1 MSLTKIKP
9 ELLSPVGDM
18 ERLDAALCFGADA
31 VYLGGTEFG
40 MRAAVAK
47 FNFDDL
53 KAAADKVHTF
63 GKRVYL
69 TCNTLPTNSEMDRM
83 EEYIKNAVKCNVD
96 AFIVSDIGVLSLIK
110 KVAPDAEIHISTQ
123 AGIVNYASANA
134 FYDMGACRVVLAR
147 ELSLDDIKTLR
158 DKTNPKLEI
167 ETFVHGAMCMS
178 FSGRCTISNYLNH
191 RDANRGECSQ
201 PCRWQYY
208 LMEQKRPGEFFPI
221 FEDKEGTYILN
232 SKDMCMIEHIDKLC
246 DAGISSFKIEGRAK
260 SSYYVAVVTNAYRHT
275 IDYFFQHGKMPA
287 GEDKWML
294 DEVYKVSHREYTT
307 GFYFGRPEDGQCYQS
322 GGYVRN
328 FDIVGLVE
336 DWKNGRVFFTAKN
349 GVGEGER
356 VEIIPPDQKPFEVSV
371 LELKDETANEFV
383 DFANHPM
390 GKYSFSLEIE
400 IPKGSMIRIQK

>member
-1 MSLTKIKP
+1 MKP

-18 ERLDAALCFGADA
+18 ERLDSALCFGADA

-47 FNFDDL
+47 FDFDSL
-53 KAAADKVHTF
+53 KAAAKKVHAK

-69 TCNTLPTNSEMDRM
+69 TCNTLPTNAEMDRM
-83 EEYIKNAVKCNVD
+83 EEYLKNAVACNVD
-96 AFIVSDIGVLSLIK
+96 AFIVSDVGVLSLLK
-110 KVAPDAEIHISTQ
+110 KVEPEAEVHISTQ

-134 FYDMGACRVVLAR
+134 FYDMGAKRVVLAR
-147 ELSLDDIKTLR
+147 ELSFDDIRTLR
-158 DKTNPKLEI
+158 DKTNPSLEI

-208 LMEQKRPGEFFPI
+208 LMEQKRPGEYFPV
-221 FEDKEGTYILN
+221 FEEKEGTYILN
-232 SKDMCMIEHIDKLC
+232 SKDLCMIEYIDKLC
-246 DAGISSFKIEGRAK
+246 KAGISSLKIEGRAK
-260 SSYYVAVVTNAYRHT
+260 SSYYVAVVTNAYRHA
-275 IDYFFQHGKMPA
+275 IDYYFEHGSMPT
-287 GEDKWML
+287 GEDAWML
-294 DEVYKVSHREYTT
+294 EEVYKVSHREYTT
-307 GFYFGRPEDGQCYQS
+307 GFYFGRPPEGQCYQS

-336 DWKNGRVFFTAKN
+336 SCENGRIFFTSKN
-349 GVGEGER
+349 GVRAGES
-356 VEIIPPDQKPFEVSV
+356 VEIMPPDRKPFEITVK
-371 LELKDETANEFV
+371 ELFDEEAREFV

-390 GKYSFSLEIE
+390 GSYSFTCKTQV
-400 IPKGSMIRIQK
+400 PKGSMIRIQK